1 MLSKSSL
8 RPSSEAG
15 VSLTELVLTLAC
27 GMILATAAVPNVF
40 RLQQEWT
47 LLGGARLVESSL
59 QWGRMHA
66 ISANTSVMLEV
77 DEGGRS
83 FYWEDATS
91 GERFETTIRYLP
103 GSVRIVDSPS
113 RALRFYPRGNAAPA
127 GTYRLQGDCGS
138 YSIVVNIGGRIRL
151 QKD

>member
-1 MLSKSSL
+1 MISKSNIQL
-8 RPSSEAG
+8 SSEAG
-15 VSLTELVLTLAC
+15 VSLAELVMTLAC
-27 GMILATAAVPNVF
+27 GMILAVAAVPNVF

-47 LLGGARLVESSL
+47 LLGGARLLESSL

-83 FYWEDATS
+83 FYWEDAAN
-91 GERFETTIRYLP
+91 GERFETTVRYLP
-103 GSVRIVDSPS
+103 GSVRIVDSPR

-127 GTYRLQGDCGS
+127 GTYRLQGDSGA